1 MQWTSSCPPGRVHAV
16 SAGPWSLEWAC
27 RHKDVEIGDV
37 TQMVPKGVS
46 KCSQGAGRVTRKKG
60 GGVLRHCAQNLK
72 RIARLSDED
81 QQKVLRALRKSNR
94 RRKLVSNASKDKVN
108 SNGDSSVNGSQSSV
122 KNEWMNWLVL
132 HVNSKVVSE
141 DVRGVGNVL
150 GLKFKGDKNN
160 RFDVLSGVGRTN
172 KEGVGEGSYS

>member
-1 MQWTSSCPPGRVHAV
+1 M
-16 SAGPWSLEWAC
+16 
-27 RHKDVEIGDV
+27 
-37 TQMVPKGVS
+37 
-46 KCSQGAGRVTRKKG
+46 
-60 GGVLRHCAQNLK
+60 K

-81 QQKVLRALRKSNR
+81 QRKVLRALHKSNR